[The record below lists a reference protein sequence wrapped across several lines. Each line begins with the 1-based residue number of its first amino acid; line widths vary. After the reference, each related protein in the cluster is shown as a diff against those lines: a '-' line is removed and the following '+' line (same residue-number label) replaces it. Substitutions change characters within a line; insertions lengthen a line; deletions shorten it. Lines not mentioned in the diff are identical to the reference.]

1 MVVICTTYEP
11 GEIDALRAD
20 LLAEAGLD
28 METLRERIETWQVSP
43 EQAEIYDRLELLDW
57 LQDQS

>member
-1 MVVICTTYEP
+1 MVVIYKTYEP
-11 GEIDALRAD
+11 GEIDALRVD